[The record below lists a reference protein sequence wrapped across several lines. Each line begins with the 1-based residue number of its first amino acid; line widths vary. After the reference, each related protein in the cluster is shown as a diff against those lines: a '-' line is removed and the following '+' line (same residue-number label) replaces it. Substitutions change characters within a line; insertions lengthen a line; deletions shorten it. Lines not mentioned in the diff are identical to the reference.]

1 MKSPLRRREA
11 LEGAVLILPWV
22 LGFLLFTAGP
32 ILFSFYLSFT
42 KYEVLTPPSFR
53 GLANYRTMVADELF
67 WQSLVVTA
75 IYVVAAVPL
84 GVIVGYGLALVLNQK
99 VKGLSFWRTAFYM
112 PAIIPSLAIA
122 YLFAWMFNGDLGL
135 INAGLGFFGIKGPG
149 WFGSREWVLPAFILM
164 HMWAAGGG
172 LVLYLSALQSVP
184 TALYDAAVVDGA
196 NALQKFWHVTLPM
209 TSPVI
214 LFTFL
219 TGLIGSFQVFTAAY
233 AVTSGGPANASL
245 FYVLYLYRNG
255 WKYFKM
261 GYAAALAWI
270 LFLILLALTL
280 VTLRVSGRL
289 VYYAG
294 EEIS

>member
-1 MKSPLRRREA
+1 
-11 LEGAVLILPWV
+11 
-22 LGFLLFTAGP
+22 
-32 ILFSFYLSFT
+32 
-42 KYEVLTPPSFR
+42 
-53 GLANYRTMVADELF
+53 
-67 WQSLVVTA
+67 
-75 IYVVAAVPL
+75 
-84 GVIVGYGLALVLNQK
+84 VGYGLALVLNQK

>member
-1 MKSPLRRREA
+1 MRSPLRRREA
-11 LEGAVLILPWV
+11 LEGALCILPWA

-32 ILFSFYLSFT
+32 ILFSLYLSFT
-42 KYEVLTPPSFR
+42 KYEVLTPPSFI
-53 GLANYRTMVADELF
+53 GIDNYKTMVADELF

-75 IYVVAAVPL
+75 IYVVGAVPL
-84 GVIVGYGLALVLNQK
+84 GVIVGYVLALVLNQK
-99 VKGLSFWRTAFYM
+99 VAGLSFWRTAFYM

-122 YLFAWMFNGDLGL
+122 YLFAWMFNGELGL

-196 NALQKFWHVTLPM
+196 NSLQKFWHVTLPM

-233 AVTSGGPANASL
+233 AVTQGGPANGSL

-255 WKYFKM
+255 WNYFKM

-270 LFLILLALTL
+270 LFIILLALTL